1 MGSANMRINR
11 HVTTVVVFGGLL
23 LAPHPSLAQTS
34 LNPLTG
40 VTSLSC
46 TFPAS
51 VSTTWK
57 DGEPEVVVKKVPVL
71 TFTIDQIDVQEGSAR
86 MVGVASGQHVTA
98 SLSGSNLHIMD
109 LRSSGSL
116 TITTIFGQES
126 KDGKLKAVH
135 TRTDY
140 LRYSVPGFVSQPEI
154 SQHYGD
160 CEVKR

>member
-1 MGSANMRINR
+1 MRINR
-11 HVTTVVVFGGLL
+11 QVTTLAALAGLL
-23 LAPHPSLAQTS
+23 LASRPSLAQNEAA
-34 LNPLTG
+34 NPLLG
-40 VTSLSC
+40 ITSVAC

-57 DGEPEVVVKKVPVL
+57 DGEPQVVVKKVPVL

-140 LRYSVPGFVSQPEI
+140 LRYSVPGYISQPEI

>member
-1 MGSANMRINR
+1 MNR
-11 HVTTVVVFGGLL
+11 HVAAFAAICGFL
-23 LAPHPSLAQTS
+23 LAAHASAQTA

-40 VTSLSC
+40 VTSLAC

-51 VSTTWK
+51 VTTVWTA
-57 DGEPEVVVKKVPVL
+57 GEPQVTVKKSPVL
-71 TFTIDQIDVQEGSAR
+71 TFQIDQIDTQEGSAR
-86 MVGVASGQHVTA
+86 MVGVASGSHVTA

-126 KDGKLKAVH
+126 RDGKLKAVH

-140 LRYSVPGFVSQPEI
+140 LRYSVPGFISQPEV
-154 SQHYGD
+154 SQHYGE
-160 CEVKR
+160 CEVMR

>member
-1 MGSANMRINR
+1 LTNVSSLNCTFPVS
-11 HVTTVVVFGGLL
+11 VTTV
-23 LAPHPSLAQTS
+23 
-34 LNPLTG
+34 
-40 VTSLSC
+40 
-46 TFPAS
+46 
-51 VSTTWK
+51 WK
-57 DGEPEVVVKKVPVL
+57 DGEPEVQVKKTPVL
-71 TFTIDQIDVQEGSAR
+71 TFQIDQIDVQEGSAR

-116 TITTIFGQES
+116 TITTVFGQES
-126 KDGKLKAVH
+126 KDGRLRAVH

-160 CEVKR
+160 CEAKR

>member
-1 MGSANMRINR
+1 MAALAALLFASPA
-11 HVTTVVVFGGLL
+11 L
-23 LAPHPSLAQTS
+23 LAQAQNS
-34 LNPLTG
+34 SFNPLTG
-40 VTSLSC
+40 ITSLNC
-46 TFPAS
+46 TFPVS

-57 DGEPEVVVKKVPVL
+57 DGEPDAIVRKAPVL
-71 TFTIDQIDVQEGSAR
+71 TFLIDQIDVGEGSAR
-86 MVGVASGQHVTA
+86 MVGVSSGQHVTA

-116 TITTIFGQES
+116 TITTVFGQET

-140 LRYSVPGFVSQPEI
+140 LRYSVPGFVSQPDV
-154 SQHYGD
+154 SQHYGE

>member
-1 MGSANMRINR
+1 MRMFR
-11 HVTTVVVFGGLL
+11 HFTTLAAFGTVL
-23 LAPHPSLAQTS
+23 LAAAPLFAQATPPSP
-34 LNPLTG
+34 LNG
-40 VTSLSC
+40 VTALSC
-46 TFPAS
+46 TFPVS
-51 VSTTWK
+51 VSNTWK
-57 DGEPEVVVKKVPVL
+57 DGDPQAVVKTAPVL
-71 TFTIDQIDVQEGSAR
+71 TFVIDQIDTQEGSAR
-86 MVGVASGQHVTA
+86 MVGVATGSHVTA

-126 KDGKLKAVH
+126 KDGRLKAGH

-160 CEVKR
+160 CEIKR